1 MLVPD
6 DKRKTSLADVIPQSW
21 RKEGEQTTVVSV
33 AYKVSGA
40 NKELIFQRPVVI
52 DMVGVRAI
60 LIYAALS
67 YCDAGSAKFDTTDP
81 TTLVLTVSPQINR
94 ETPKDVHL
102 IFLAPLAEKE
112 LSNREASGRRAI
124 RGAAA
129 IFAACNG
136 RNMVYERVFENV
148 LRIST
153 GQTVFFTPVLR
164 NPLSYPQPDI
174 SENSLRRIKYIDD
187 GIQSFPVTEQNRI
200 RLSLHWLEMA
210 MRDDGIDA
218 LLKYWTAIET
228 LGMPDDTNVR
238 PVVEILAKGYGLEYK
253 NAITRFGIG
262 RIQGLR
268 SRIVHAG
275 QMPPISSHLLDYL
288 EAVYVDLLF
297 FTLGLKCENR
307 TAAILDNPDFK
318 LDKYLHES

>member
-1 MLVPD
+1 MLVPNET
-6 DKRKTSLADVIPQSW
+6 KKTSLADLIPQSW

-40 NKELIFQRPVVI
+40 NKGLVSQRPVVI
-52 DMVGVRAI
+52 DLVGVRAI
-60 LIYAALS
+60 LIYAALT

-81 TTLVLTVSPQINR
+81 TTLRLTLSPQINR

-102 IFLAPLAEKE
+102 IFLAPLAENE

-124 RGAAA
+124 RVAAA
-129 IFAACNG
+129 MFAACNG

-153 GQTVFFTPVLR
+153 GETVFESPVLR
-164 NPLSYPQPDI
+164 NPLGYPQPDI
-174 SENSLRRIKYIDD
+174 SEKSLRRIKYIDD
-187 GIQSFPVTEQNRI
+187 RIQAFPVTEQNRI

-210 MRDDGIDA
+210 MHDNGIDA

-253 NAITRFGIG
+253 DAVTRFGIG
-262 RIQGLR
+262 RVHGLR

-275 QMPPISSHLLDYL
+275 LMPPISSHLSDYL
-288 EAVYVDLLF
+288 EAVYVDLLL
-297 FTLGLKCENR
+297 FTLALECENR
-307 TAAILDNPDFK
+307 TAAILDDPDFK